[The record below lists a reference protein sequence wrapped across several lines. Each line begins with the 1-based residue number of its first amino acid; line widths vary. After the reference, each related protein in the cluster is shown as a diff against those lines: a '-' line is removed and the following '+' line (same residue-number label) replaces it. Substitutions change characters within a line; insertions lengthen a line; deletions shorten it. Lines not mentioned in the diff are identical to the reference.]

1 MSQGYSSN
9 NSYQGRP
16 TLCPAVQ
23 AGRYHYDGQVWWRNG
38 REEVEWFVHCW
49 ETWNWRFYSSEEQA
63 DIGSLGCHLSLC
75 DAQAFSAPKDQ
86 VWVLGSP
93 EALVCVQVWDRITCH
108 DCNQMSMVW
117 ASTRGHAAGFI
128 FIWVAFAD
136 SSGHA
141 VIQAKLHPGA
151 MSQFVALMQLWSRL
165 MSVGRVIIGGM
176 GDVIPVAWALEKW
189 SRPSLA
195 TSAGELF
202 HLQGKL
208 TFQWFEYWREGHNLH
223 GPGRTAPYPT
233 TLPPHQPHFY
243 ALTICNE

>member
-75 DAQAFSAPKDQ
+75 DAHKIWAKDQ

-93 EALVCVQVWDRITCH
+93 EALVCVQVWDRIACH

-136 SSGHA
+136 TSGQA

-151 MSQFVALMQLWSRL
+151 MSQFVAPNAVVVEADVSGPRYHWRY
-165 MSVGRVIIGGM
+165 GRCDPSGLGTRKV
-176 GDVIPVAWALEKW
+176 V
-189 SRPSLA
+189 PSLSSYLSRRA
-195 TSAGELF
+195 VSPP
-202 HLQGKL
+202 GKTGFSVVWVL
-208 TFQWFEYWREGHNLH
+208 AR
-223 GPGRTAPYPT
+223 GPQPAWPWENC
-233 TLPPHQPHFY
+233 TLPYYPSSTPAPLLCPHH
-243 ALTICNE
+243 L